1 MKRESQTQ
9 KELNKP
15 FLSFQK
21 NNLMLILIIIVSC
34 FIAQSFLPWWIIV
47 PICLIA
53 SFFFSS
59 SKKQA
64 FWSGFAGVFILW
76 LVKILSLS
84 LPNEHLL
91 ANKVG
96 QVFMLPES
104 NYNWIILLIV
114 SSVIGGMVGGLSCL
128 TGNSFKKLK

>member
-1 MKRESQTQ
+1 MVFLVVIIAAFLLQT
-9 KELNKP
+9 
-15 FLSFQK
+15 
-21 NNLMLILIIIVSC
+21 I
-34 FIAQSFLPWWIIV
+34 LPWWIIG

-53 SFFFSS
+53 SFFVSS

-96 QVFMLPES
+96 QVFMLYES

>member
-1 MKRESQTQ
+1 
-9 KELNKP
+9 
-15 FLSFQK
+15 
-21 NNLMLILIIIVSC
+21 MLILIIIVSC
-34 FIAQSFLPWWIIV
+34 FIAQSFLPWWIIA
-47 PICLIA
+47 PICLMA
-53 SFFFSS
+53 GFFLSS

-96 QVFMLPES
+96 QVFMLPAADT
-104 NYNWIILLIV
+104 NWIIMIFA
-114 SSVIGGMVGGLSCL
+114 SSLIGGVVGGLSSL
-128 TGNSFKKLK
+128 TGYSFRKNS

>member
-1 MKRESQTQ
+1 MKRENQTQ

-34 FIAQSFLPWWIIV
+34 FIAQSFLPWWIIAPV
-47 PICLIA
+47 CLIA

-96 QVFMLPES
+96 QVFMLHES

>member
-1 MKRESQTQ
+1 ML

-15 FLSFQK
+15 FLLFQK
-21 NNLMLILIIIVSC
+21 NNLRLLLIIIVSC
-34 FIAQSFLPWWIIV
+34 FIAQSFLPWWIIA

-53 SFFFSS
+53 SFYFSS

-64 FWSGFAGVFILW
+64 FWSGFGGVFILW
-76 LVKILSLS
+76 LAKILSLS

-96 QVFMLPES
+96 QVFMLPAS
-104 NYNWIILLIV
+104 DTNWVVLIFV
-114 SSVIGGMVGGLSCL
+114 SSLIGGVVGGLSGL
-128 TGNSFKKLK
+128 TGYSFRKNN

>member
-1 MKRESQTQ
+1 ML
-9 KELNKP
+9 KELNKL
-15 FLSFQK
+15 FLSSQK
-21 NNLMLILIIIVSC
+21 NKLVLILIILVSC
-34 FIAQSFLPWWIIV
+34 FIAQSFLPWWIIA

-53 SFFFSS
+53 SFFLSS

-64 FWSGFAGVFILW
+64 FWSGFAGIFILW

-96 QVFMLPES
+96 QVFMLPAS
-104 NYNWIILLIV
+104 DTNWVVLIFV
-114 SSVIGGMVGGLSCL
+114 SSLIGGVVGGLSCL
-128 TGNSFKKLK
+128 TGNSFRKNS